1 MKECKKCNGV
11 FDNDLF
17 YKGHATCKECYKEKV
32 RNHREE
38 KRDHYIEYEKKR
50 SNLPHRVK
58 AREDYA
64 KTKKGIIAG
73 NKAKINWTNT
83 NLVKRSANLI
93 VCNAVRDGK
102 LTKSKTCESCGVEH
116 IRIHG
121 HHDDYNYPMIVR
133 WLCPSCHT
141 AWHRENG
148 SGMNG

>member
-64 KTKKGIIAG
+64 KTEKGIIGIADRRITSG
-73 NKAKINWTNT
+73 SEVSSEKK
-83 NLVKRSANLI
+83 VF
-93 VCNAVRDGK
+93 VHQ
-102 LTKSKTCESCGVEH
+102 TK
-116 IRIHG
+116 
-121 HHDDYNYPMIVR
+121 N
-133 WLCPSCHT
+133 
-141 AWHRENG
+141 
-148 SGMNG
+148 